1 MHGELA
7 CANTFDT
14 VQLLWVMN
22 HAIAMHKIQVASTVV
37 LYDCVCD
44 PIEAQ
49 YTYAENESSVRDIR
63 LLREASS
70 ILLPVRVAYNQND
83 AGG

>member
-7 CANTFDT
+7 CANTIDT

-37 LYDCVCD
+37 LYDRVCD

-49 YTYAENESSVRDIR
+49 YTYVENESSVRDIR

-70 ILLPVRVAYNQND
+70 ILLPVRVVYNTND